1 MKILVAVGVVAVAAT
16 SSQALAGP
24 VVSPFSGSA
33 AVAKSSEAEPA
44 PVLGVLGF
52 PARLGGSDLGRAH
65 IIANELPLRPGTTLT
80 SKVLVCI
87 VPSGTVAAA
96 RLLKSSGA
104 PSFDKA
110 VVASAHRWVYQK
122 YAAPEGTRICAAV
135 SIVYRPPA
143 RAARRAPARSPS
155 VTGSNADLLPV
166 LERMADR

>member
-1 MKILVAVGVVAVAAT
+1 MKIFVVVGIVAVAAT

-24 VVSPFSGSA
+24 VVSPLSGSA
-33 AVAKSSEAEPA
+33 AVAKSSDPEPA
-44 PVLGVLGF
+44 PVVGVLGF
-52 PARLGGSDLGRAH
+52 PARLNSSDLDRAH
-65 IIANELPLRPGTTLT
+65 VIANKLPLRHGTTLT

-96 RLLKSSGA
+96 RLLESSGA

-110 VVASAHRWVYQK
+110 VVASANRWVYQK

-135 SIVYRPPA
+135 SVVYRTPA

-155 VTGSNADLLPV
+155 LAGSNADLLRA